1 MNKTIDKF
9 IQARNE
15 VNATINS
22 LVSEVLEDFDTYEEA
37 IHAINKVKWDMTGS
51 LGHYVIE
58 EAGRR
63 IKDEAL
69 KRVIKEKTPQFRL
82 SDEPKSSVIKVGELK
97 GVSVEE

>member
-37 IHAINKVKWDMTGS
+37 IHAINKAKWDMTGP
-51 LGHYVIE
+51 LGNYIIE
-58 EAGRR
+58 EASHR
-63 IKDEAL
+63 IKTTAL
-69 KRVIKEKTPQFRL
+69 KRTIKHSDAAIQLL
-82 SDEPKSSVIKVGELK
+82 SGKK
-97 GVSVEE
+97 